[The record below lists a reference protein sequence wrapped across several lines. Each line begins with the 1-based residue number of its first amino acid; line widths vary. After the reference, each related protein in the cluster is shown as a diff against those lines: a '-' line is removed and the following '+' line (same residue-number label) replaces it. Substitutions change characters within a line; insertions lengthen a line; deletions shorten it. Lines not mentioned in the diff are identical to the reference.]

1 MYSWLLICRK
11 YSSETKKSHFPEH
24 MDHMISSGDI
34 NLPKVKHSALKKEIL
49 FFNLNSSLKTAFL
62 NAYKLFELFYSDIII
77 AA

>member
-24 MDHMISSGDI
+24 MISSGDI
-34 NLPKVKHSALKKEIL
+34 NLPKIKHSALKQEIL
-49 FFNLNSSLKTAFL
+49 FFNVNSSLKTALL
-62 NAYKLFELFYSDIII
+62 NAYRVFELFYSDIII